1 MDDKT
6 TALLAFFMVCGFFT
20 VLLFVA
26 AWLDDR
32 EAREADRERDEWF
45 NTYFTTQA
53 AEQAHKAPYKIEQ
66 ELDEAYDPRKSFGR
80 N

>member
-6 TALLAFFMVCGFFT
+6 TALVAFFMVCSFFV

-32 EAREADRERDEWF
+32 EAREAERERDEWLT
-45 NTYFTTQA
+45 TYFTTQA
-53 AEQAHKAPYKIEQ
+53 AEQAKVAPYKVEQ
-66 ELDEAYDPRKSFGR
+66 ELDEAYDPRRSFGR